1 MDRHLTISI
10 ALNRILSYTFQTVVL
25 KGLGKDITK
34 KHIYKKVRK
43 VGDVKEVIYP
53 VIAQVSESPT
63 AEAKSEAIEEGTGT
77 VYFTKDRDQSYS
89 TCKRI
94 TCDC

>member
-1 MDRHLTISI
+1 MNKHLPLSI
-10 ALNRILSYTFQTVVL
+10 FFLYHIYSYTFQTVVL

-53 VIAQVSESPT
+53 VIAQPSESST

-77 VYFTKDRDQSYS
+77 MYS
-89 TCKRI
+89 VERSESVLFNLSKGLTC
-94 TCDC
+94 